1 MKTLITFCK
10 KVPSAQRMF
19 CLKVQKF
26 PILRVWIPS
35 TSHQRKKKKQDRC
48 PAVTE
53 TSQASSRR
61 GFVREFAPSDKLP
74 TGKDGAILRT
84 LF

>member
-26 PILRVWIPS
+26 PILRGEIPR
-35 TSHQRKKKKQDRC
+35 TSHQRKKKKQDVC
-48 PAVTE
+48 PAMME
-53 TSQASSRR
+53 TSHASSCR
-61 GFVREFAPSDKLP
+61 GFVLDTIE
-74 TGKDGAILRT
+74 
-84 LF
+84 